1 MEDSF
6 ATLLDGVVKHLEEF
20 RGDELEGFAL
30 GQKVESRF
38 LLSHGEFYVVIRT

>member
-20 RGDELEGFAL
+20 GGDEIEGFAL
-30 GQKVESRF
+30 GQMWRVD
-38 LLSHGEFYVVIRT
+38 FY